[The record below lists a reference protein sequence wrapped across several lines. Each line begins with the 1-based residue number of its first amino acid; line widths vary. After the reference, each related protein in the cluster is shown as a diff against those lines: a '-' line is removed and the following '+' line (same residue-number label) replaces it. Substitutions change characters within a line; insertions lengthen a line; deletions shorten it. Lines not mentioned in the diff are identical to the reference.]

1 MVLLSCISGGLEVT
15 TNEKDIKAYYHF
27 ITSHYKAEEQVE
39 LRAIKATSGAI
50 DRLFT
55 RAEGD
60 FVSFCTKWS
69 GKAHVYCG
77 INPRISQRVT
87 RQVFFVVDLDKPQEG
102 DLEQLRK
109 RTEYV
114 VSSGSG
120 FHGYWLANG
129 SVTLG
134 SFTSGDSSDSVRN
147 SVQCRNAAAIK
158 QLSDKFAGK
167 LDPAVSDPERVLRVP
182 GTLNLKNNQLAKW
195 VNIPE
200 GAQENEKFTCWF
212 RGLGTTST
220 IQPSSAVDT
229 RIPEKFRSCLKNDDT
244 FNRIWSGRQALASP
258 SERDWYIANYVKDKG
273 FTKDEAFTILTTGRN
288 DEKAER
294 KQYIQRTLDKA
305 YSVQA
310 IESVSKLHFAD
321 STIFDNVQEVTW
333 LVDQLIPENSVSFIA
348 GDKGTTK
355 SWLALE
361 TAMSVAM
368 GKDVAGKY
376 KVKQGNVL
384 YLQLEDGLA
393 IVAPRYHKLTRGYN
407 NKPSHTAFKIYVGSE
422 VKFDNVEIF
431 EEIKAII
438 KDFKPILVVIDT
450 LAQSHSGEENSAK
463 EMSAVINRFKAI
475 RDEFSATVLIVHHVK
490 KGMDQTKK
498 EMRGSSVI
506 KAGAEAIL
514 TIDYDSAN
522 GMSATH
528 VYTKNSQEFGFV
540 YRLEDSIQ
548 NGKPVVRI
556 VI

>member
-1 MVLLSCISGGLEVT
+1 MSFVLGGLEVT
-15 TNEKDIKAYYHF
+15 TNEKEIKAYYHF
-27 ITSHYKAEEQVE
+27 ITTHYKAEEQVE

-55 RAEGD
+55 REESK
-60 FVSFCTKWS
+60 FLNFCTKWS

-77 INPRISQRVT
+77 VNPRVSQRVT

-102 DLEQLRK
+102 DLEQLKK

-134 SFTSGDSSDSVRN
+134 SFTTGDSSDSVRN
-147 SVQCRNAAAIK
+147 RVQSRNAAAIK

-195 VNIPE
+195 VTIPE
-200 GAQENEKFTCWF
+200 GVKENEKFTCWF
-212 RGLGTTST
+212 RGLDTTST
-220 IQPSSAVDT
+220 IQSSSVVDT
-229 RIPEKFRSCLKNDDT
+229 RIPEKFRSCLKNDDA

-273 FTKDEAFTILTTGRN
+273 FTKEEAFTILTNGRN

-294 KQYIQRTLDKA
+294 KQYIQRTIEKA
-305 YSVQA
+305 YLGQEPVN
-310 IESVSKLHFAD
+310 EDVGRKLTFLG
-321 STIFDNVQEVTW
+321 TEIFDNVQEVTW

-368 GKDVAGKY
+368 GRDVCGKY

-407 NKPSHTAFKIYVGSE
+407 TKPDHDKFKVYVGSE

-431 EEIKAII
+431 EEIKVII

-540 YRLEDSIQ
+540 YRLEDTIQ
-548 NGKPVVRI
+548 NGKPVVRV